1 MFSSSSGSH
10 HRSSLSCLLIRH
22 PQPVLAFQCLLSF
35 YRVLR
40 SPPDIHYLNVDLSV
54 TFSCPLRPT
63 TYYFNVRLPSFSC
76 LLHYQTVTIST
87 FTAWGH
93 FHVFFSNLQRLF
105 RHSSVLIFIY
115 YYVHLSSFSRVI
127 IHNQTVSTFVCRRF
141 PVLYTTQQSQ
151 MHFPQP
157 WYGKWGFINYTNIIT
172 TPCLFLT

>member
-1 MFSSSSGSH
+1 MCSSSSGSH

-127 IHNQTVSTFVCRRF
+127 IHNQFQRSSVVVSLCCIPPSSHRCTSLNHGMGSGVSSIIQILSQPLVCF
-141 PVLYTTQQSQ
+141 
-151 MHFPQP
+151 
-157 WYGKWGFINYTNIIT
+157 
-172 TPCLFLT
+172 